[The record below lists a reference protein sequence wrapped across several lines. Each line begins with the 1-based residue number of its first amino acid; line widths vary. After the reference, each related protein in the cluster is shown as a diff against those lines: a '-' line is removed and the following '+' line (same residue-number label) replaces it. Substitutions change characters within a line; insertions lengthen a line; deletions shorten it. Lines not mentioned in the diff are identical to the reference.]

1 MIGKRI
7 AASFAVGFLL
17 AFPFEAVFGQAT
29 LQGSRHDFTST
40 GADTINYKFA
50 ASLCETCH
58 VPHSPVSAASG
69 LLWNHATTTAT
80 YTVYSSSTL
89 NAGALG
95 QPAGVSKLCLSCHD
109 GTVAVNS
116 YGGNTGT
123 KYIRGAGGD
132 SLGVNLSNDHPVSF
146 TYDAALATADG
157 ELATP
162 AGGKVG
168 SANLPLYTSMLE
180 CGTCHD
186 PHGASVSYTKF
197 LRYTA
202 ATICTQCHTK

>member
-1 MIGKRI
+1 MKKHI
-7 AASFAVGFLL
+7 AAGYATCLL
-17 AFPFEAVFGQAT
+17 LTWPFGVALGQAT
-29 LQGSRHDFTST
+29 LQGSSHDFTAT
-40 GADTINYKFA
+40 GADTVNYKFA

-58 VPHSPVSAASG
+58 VPHSPASASSG
-69 LLWNHATTTAT
+69 VLWNHAVTTAT
-80 YTVYSSSTL
+80 YALYSSSTL
-89 NAGALG
+89 DATVG

-116 YGGNTGT
+116 YGGTTGT
-123 KYIRGAGGD
+123 KYISGAD
-132 SLGVNLSNDHPVSF
+132 SLGIDLSNDHPVSF

-162 AGGKVG
+162 AGGTVG
-168 SANLPLYTSMLE
+168 AANLPLYANQLE

-186 PHGASVSYTKF
+186 PHGASASYTKF
-197 LRYTA
+197 LRYPA